1 MAPRACTELALVRR
15 PTDSLMVMTVTE
27 ETVTVTRVTRD
38 TISVTVP
45 VH

>member
-15 PTDSLMVMTVTE
+15 PTDSLMTVTE